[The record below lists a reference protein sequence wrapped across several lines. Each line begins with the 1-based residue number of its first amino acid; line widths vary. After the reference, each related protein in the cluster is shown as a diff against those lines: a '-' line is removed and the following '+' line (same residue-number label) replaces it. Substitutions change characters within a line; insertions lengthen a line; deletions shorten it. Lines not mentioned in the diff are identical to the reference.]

1 MKKILIPAL
10 SLFAIGAMAQETYEG
25 AQIATQDLNGTAKYI
40 GMGGAMEALGADIS
54 TINTNPAG
62 IGLFRRSWIGASAG
76 FTSQN
81 GSSDGSKLLTV
92 DYGKSGKTNAD
103 FNQLGFVY
111 STRTGHDSHINLA
124 FNYQKNRNFNQ
135 IMQAVNTLNGS
146 SANMV
151 NYIKAY
157 HFPQSFT
164 LQDDIINEVVNK
176 KLNYDGDGEV
186 YARGAQGYSA
196 KYDNSGYIS
205 NFDFNISGSIHDQI
219 YLGLTLGIKDVNYK
233 SVNIYDEMLAY
244 SGNTDGDLYG
254 FTDVRRITGTGIDVK
269 LGAVFRPIED
279 SPFRF
284 GLYINSPT
292 WYDLKCH
299 TNMSAAAGFDVNYTT
314 DDGNGG
320 TQDHTIS
327 YKYANNTYGYIGDY
341 KYCISTP
348 WRFGLSMGHTFG
360 KMAAIGVTYEYA
372 DYSAIKNRVVE
383 GSYIDYYGE
392 EHLNTSKD
400 YQMDENNDIS
410 LKGVSTLKIGA
421 EIKPVPELAIRF
433 GYNWQ
438 GAIYTDE
445 GFKSYA
451 IDTDPNYGSVGAY
464 YSTYD
469 FINWKDTHRLTC
481 GLGINIGKNWALDL
495 AYQYSTQK
503 GEYYP
508 FTTTVFNDSSSSGT
522 EDMNIGYGTV
532 VHNNRHQFNATL
544 GYRF

>member
-1 MKKILIPAL
+1 
-10 SLFAIGAMAQETYEG
+10 
-25 AQIATQDLNGTAKYI
+25 
-40 GMGGAMEALGADIS
+40 
-54 TINTNPAG
+54 
-62 IGLFRRSWIGASAG
+62 
-76 FTSQN
+76 
-81 GSSDGSKLLTV
+81 
-92 DYGKSGKTNAD
+92 
-103 FNQLGFVY
+103 
-111 STRTGHDSHINLA
+111 
-124 FNYQKNRNFNQ
+124 
-135 IMQAVNTLNGS
+135 
-146 SANMV
+146 
-151 NYIKAY
+151 
-157 HFPQSFT
+157 
-164 LQDDIINEVVNK
+164 
-176 KLNYDGDGEV
+176 
-186 YARGAQGYSA
+186 
-196 KYDNSGYIS
+196 
-205 NFDFNISGSIHDQI
+205 
-219 YLGLTLGIKDVNYK
+219 
-233 SVNIYDEMLAY
+233 
-244 SGNTDGDLYG
+244 
-254 FTDVRRITGTGIDVK
+254 
-269 LGAVFRPIED
+269 
-279 SPFRF
+279 
-284 GLYINSPT
+284 
-292 WYDLKCH
+292 
-299 TNMSAAAGFDVNYTT
+299 
-314 DDGNGG
+314 
-320 TQDHTIS
+320 
-327 YKYANNTYGYIGDY
+327 
-341 KYCISTP
+341 
-348 WRFGLSMGHTFG
+348 MGHTFG